1 MKTCIKRILYL
12 GLALVVLIVCGV
24 WMTYTAR
31 RSGEDLPWMFQQ
43 SEEKA
48 CLNDLTSRRAWVYTV
63 NSQMSIDDKT
73 SKGEPYTLTEIY
85 KTKVS
90 RTPELFVSTL
100 LESSASSTLVNQEIK
115 ALIAHDETSAG
126 DFRPSYTVY
135 DLDAK
140 TKTTYAYYDVGWMYL
155 KSTLS
160 DDEIAKNGTYAQ
172 IWTLDELPHQTAPGQ
187 LEAYDSTTHGKYI
200 FYFDTVSHTLKTV
213 DYLSDDLTYRSHY
226 TLLDEQPETSVPQ
239 DIIDE
244 AGNFNVESAFSS
256 EDIVPTVSGT
266 VYVPDDI

>member
-1 MKTCIKRILYL
+1 MKKCIKGLLYL
-12 GLALVVLIVCGV
+12 GIALAVLTICGV
-24 WMTYTAR
+24 WVTYNAR

-48 CLNDLTSRRAWVYTV
+48 CLNDLTSRHEWVYTV

-73 SKGEPYTLTEIY
+73 SDGEAYTLTEIY

-90 RTPELFVSTL
+90 RTPELLVSTL
-100 LESSASSTLVNQEIK
+100 LESSTSSTLVSQEIED
-115 ALIAHDETSAG
+115 LIAQGATGEDNS
-126 DFRPSYTVY
+126 RPSYTVY
-135 DLDAK
+135 DADAH
-140 TKTTYAYYDVGWMYL
+140 TMTTYAYYDVGWMYL
-155 KSTLS
+155 KSPLS
-160 DDEIAKNGTYAQ
+160 DDEIVKNGTYAQ

-226 TLLDEQPETSVPQ
+226 TILDEPAVTSVPE
-239 DIIDE
+239 DVIDA
-244 AGNFNVESAFSS
+244 AGNFDVESAFSS

-266 VYVPDDI
+266 VYVPDDV